1 MSTLARTLSAGK
13 YPRSSDQCARGARRR
28 GNRESPAPGPTAIV
42 SATNEAY
49 QHHEQRR
56 AARGAARCRTG
67 GERRAAS
74 HQFWSGRASGRAGG
88 DGSVVLSQ
96 SARTHVRP
104 TLRSRR
110 RDHVMTQMSQKP
122 ICNNKI
128 AKRMQN
134 YHIFLCGAS
143 EQRGAPPG
151 RPAARRGGVPPHRA
165 RHGSRVSASGR
176 DVRAPRRGG
185 ARPRRVA
192 VGWVV
197 AGPDAA
203 RSHGRAL
210 VRRGR

>member
-74 HQFWSGRASGRAGG
+74 HQFWSGRARGRARGG
-88 DGSVVLSQ
+88 ESVSQ
-96 SARTHVRP
+96 SAHARP
-104 TLRSRR
+104 TDAPIEKTGSR
-110 RDHVMTQMSQKP
+110 DDTNVTETNMQYS
-122 ICNNKI
+122 NKI

-203 RSHGRAL
+203 RSHGGAL